1 MPHIIVEYS
10 ANIEPACS
18 ASALL
23 DCIHQAAI
31 GTGIFEPDAVRTRA
45 APRTLYR
52 VGNGKDETAG
62 FILIMARIR
71 PGRQQETQEAL
82 LRELMRATE
91 HYLLAVK
98 YARPL
103 MVNVEIHE
111 LPPRRVGAK
120 LPR

>member
-18 ASALL
+18 ASDLL
-23 DCIHQAAI
+23 KCIHQAAI
-31 GTGIFEPDAVRTRA
+31 GTGIFEPGAVRTRA
-45 APRTLYR
+45 APRALYQ
-52 VGNGKDETAG
+52 VGDSKDATAG

-71 PGRQQETQEAL
+71 PGRSQDMQQGL
-82 LRELMRATE
+82 LKELMRATD
-91 HYLLAVK
+91 HYLHTVK
-98 YARPL
+98 YASPL

-111 LPPRRVGAK
+111 LPALRVGAK